1 MPLRYKIITTP
12 SHRNHISRRRAPRG
26 SGLLTKD
33 GGYDIMKAGNRILTR
48 IWYGTDM
55 KLIERIFGNF
65 KSVKLPVM
73 LAAVP
78 LTLAYPLVKA
88 CRGDFKSRFKYS
100 PFSS

>member
-1 MPLRYKIITTP
+1 
-12 SHRNHISRRRAPRG
+12 
-26 SGLLTKD
+26 
-33 GGYDIMKAGNRILTR
+33 
-48 IWYGTDM
+48 M

>member
-1 MPLRYKIITTP
+1 MNTE
-12 SHRNHISRRRAPRG
+12 
-26 SGLLTKD
+26 
-33 GGYDIMKAGNRILTR
+33 NRILTR

-55 KLIERIFGNF
+55 KLIERIFGNI

-88 CRGDFKSRFKYS
+88 RRGNFKSRFKTQ
-100 PFSS
+100 PFFIVSSNKTARAGRTKLPALARHRV